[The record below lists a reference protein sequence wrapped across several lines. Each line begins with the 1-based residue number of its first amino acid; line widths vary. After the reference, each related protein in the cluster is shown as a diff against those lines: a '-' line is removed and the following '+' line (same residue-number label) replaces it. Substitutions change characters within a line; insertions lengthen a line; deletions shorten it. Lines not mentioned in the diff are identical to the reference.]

1 MSVLIR
7 DKIVYYKWLVH
18 KQYTRVL
25 KDCFNDL
32 LYLVEEILK
41 LVILKFDPKRIE
53 LFLLEYLILFIAS
66 MASVGTLSLF
76 GVSPIPKTAYIIHEI
91 YEPIQGMYELFN
103 QFRV

>member
-1 MSVLIR
+1 M
-7 DKIVYYKWLVH
+7 
-18 KQYTRVL
+18 
-25 KDCFNDL
+25 
-32 LYLVEEILK
+32 
-41 LVILKFDPKRIE
+41 VILKFDPKKIE